1 MAKKSPPRPKS
12 TANLPPGLAKYWA
25 AKGVPS
31 KAPAGSSSSKTS
43 STKKKKTTSKKKK
56 KTTAKKTGK

>member
-1 MAKKSPPRPKS
+1 MAKRKPPRPKS

-31 KAPAGSSSSKTS
+31 KAPAGSSTS
-43 STKKKKTTSKKKK
+43 TAKKSTKKRSTRRRTKKK
-56 KTTAKKTGK
+56 